1 MFDKEE
7 RSTDDARGETI
18 PVFFIVP
25 IYVSSKYDT
34 TVRVQSLIVYFAKK
48 PQPLYTMFDKEERST
63 DDARGETI
71 PVFFIVPVYVSSKYD
86 TQ

>member
-1 MFDKEE
+1 MFPVNMIYSKGSELNSVLCQKKPQPLYTMFDKEE

-48 PQPLYTMFDKEERST
+48 TTTTLYH
-63 DDARGETI
+63 
-71 PVFFIVPVYVSSKYD
+71 V
-86 TQ
+86 